1 MVNNMKTTL
10 VIDDQVMR
18 QLKQEAARQ
27 GTTMSALVEG
37 ALRLWLE
44 NSKKGRRKP
53 KPLPAYH
60 AGRLL
65 VDIADREALYNAME
79 GRSVR
84 S

>member
-1 MVNNMKTTL
+1 MRRKA
-10 VIDDQVMR
+10 DQVMHR
-18 QLKQEAARQ
+18 LKQEAARQ
-27 GTTMSALVEG
+27 GTAMSALVER

-44 NSKKGRRKP
+44 NAKKGRRKSN
-53 KPLPAYH
+53 PLPAFH

-79 GRSVR
+79 GRTPR